1 MKKDTIEN
9 LLKKIKLEQKIFES
23 LLNTSLN
30 DDKLWDVKAPD
41 AEDAVQGTILLI
53 VSKLLTLLKG
63 NIDSLKL
70 PEVIKKRLK
79 KLQGILFL
87 TNIFEDGSNKLGSE
101 NSGRSKEENG
111 AATTRA
117 IESTSK

>member
-1 MKKDTIEN
+1 MKEDNVEN
-9 LLKKIKLEQKIFES
+9 LLKKIKLEQKIFQT

-30 DDKLWDVKAPD
+30 DNKLSEVKAPD
-41 AEDAVQGTILLI
+41 AEDAVQDTILLI

-70 PEVIKKRLK
+70 PEVIKKGLK

-87 TNIFEDGSNKLGSE
+87 TNHFEDGSNKIGSR
-101 NSGRSKEENG
+101 NSSRSKEEND
-111 AATTRA
+111 AATTRT

>member
-1 MKKDTIEN
+1 M
-9 LLKKIKLEQKIFES
+9 
-23 LLNTSLN
+23 
-30 DDKLWDVKAPD
+30 VKAPD

-87 TNIFEDGSNKLGSE
+87 TNIFEDGSNKLGSK

-111 AATTRA
+111 VATTRA